1 MKRLLVLLALLLP
14 AAAPAQTASTVKDA
28 MESIEKT
35 FSVYFVYNAGLPVD
49 GPTTFRIDPEG
60 NLQKNLRDL
69 FADTGIS
76 CLYICAFIPFA
87 ARTAAVVS
95 ANLLDPFLLS

>member
-76 CLYICAFIPFA
+76 WY
-87 ARTAAVVS
+87 
-95 ANLLDPFLLS
+95 